1 MGAEADVAAGG
12 SVVVVEAEEVAV
24 GGGGVSVSSLS
35 FSLVS
40 SARRSPA
47 ATCCIYRCIYEI

>member
-1 MGAEADVAAGG
+1 MGAEAAEVAGG
-12 SVVVVEAEEVAV
+12 SAVVAV

-35 FSLVS
+35 LSLVN

-47 ATCCIYRCIYEI
+47 ATCCMYMMRIHTK